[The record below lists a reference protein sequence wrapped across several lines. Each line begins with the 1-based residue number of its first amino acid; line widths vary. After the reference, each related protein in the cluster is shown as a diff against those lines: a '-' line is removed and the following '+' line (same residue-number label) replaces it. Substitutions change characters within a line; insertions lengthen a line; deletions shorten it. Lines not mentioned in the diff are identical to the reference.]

1 MKTEKQEYESLLKNY
16 LPLDYIDVVV
26 NLLLKHSVKF
36 KIVKARKTK
45 LGDFRTGIKNDLPII
60 TINKNL
66 NKYSFLI
73 TTLHEFAHL
82 INWKINGN
90 SVPPHGKEWK
100 KIYSKLLIPIIKLK
114 KLPLDIEDALEKGLN
129 NIKASSCSD
138 IHLSR
143 VLMKYDENPNNEI
156 TLEKINKNSTFVLN
170 GKTFLKGELRRT
182 RYLCLEKKSNKKYL
196 INRLIRVNEIKDE

>member
-16 LPLDYIDVVV
+16 LPIEYIDIVV
-26 NLLLKHSVKF
+26 NLLLKNSVKF

-45 LGDFRTGIKNDLPII
+45 LGDFRAGMKNDLPTI
-60 TINKNL
+60 TINEDL

-82 INWKINGN
+82 INWRLNGN
-90 SVPPHGKEWK
+90 SVKPHGKEWK
-100 KIYSKLLIPIIKLK
+100 NIYSKLLIPVIKLK
-114 KLPLDIEDALEKGLN
+114 KLPLDIEYALEKGLN

-143 VLMKYDENPNNEI
+143 ILMKYDKNPNNEI
-156 TLEKINKNSTFVLN
+156 TLEEINKNSTFVLN
-170 GKTFLKGELRRT
+170 GRTFLKGELRRT